1 MQSHKAIV
9 MYDMAHYITTIA
21 IHCNTYGIVTYKIV
35 FIGKILKLAI
45 RL

>member
-9 MYDMAHYITTIA
+9 IYDMTHYMTTIA
-21 IHCNTYGIVTYKIV
+21 IHCNTYGIATCKIV
-35 FIGKILKLAI
+35 FIGKMLKLAI